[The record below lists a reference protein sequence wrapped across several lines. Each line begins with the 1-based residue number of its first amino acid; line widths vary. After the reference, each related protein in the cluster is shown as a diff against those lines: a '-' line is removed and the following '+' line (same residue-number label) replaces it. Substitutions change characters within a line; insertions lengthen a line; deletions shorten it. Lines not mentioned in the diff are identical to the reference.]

1 MLASQFAGIL
11 EVNHSAWSSQDD
23 GRMSRMPGRDEARR
37 VKLTYDDYVLF
48 PDDGMRHELIDG
60 EHFVTP
66 APNMGHQRIAMRLT
80 VAIANWLADHPVGE
94 LFFAPF
100 DVVFTKFDVVEPDL
114 LYVSKEHARDLL
126 TEKHALGADL
136 VIEIGSPSTRR
147 RDETLKLALYERA
160 AVSEYWFVDPDSNV
174 IRVYR
179 KKTDKFLPPLQFSGS
194 DAVLTTLLFPGF
206 ALSLEQLFRA
216 HAGN

>member
-1 MLASQFAGIL
+1 
-11 EVNHSAWSSQDD
+11 
-23 GRMSRMPGRDEARR
+23 MPGRDESRR
-37 VKLTYDDYVLF
+37 VKLTYDDYVQF

-60 EHFVTP
+60 EHYVTP
-66 APNMGHQRIAMRLT
+66 APNVGHQRIAMRLT
-80 VAIANWLADHPVGE
+80 MAIGNWLMEHPVGE

-114 LYVSKEHARDLL
+114 LYVSNERAAALL

-136 VIEIGSPSTRR
+136 VIEIGSPGTRR

-160 AVSEYWFVDPDSNV
+160 GVSEYWFVDPDQAL

-179 KKTDKFLPPLQFSGS
+179 NAVQEFLPPVSFSAAS
-194 DAVLTTLLFPGF
+194 VILTTPLFPGF
-206 ALSLEQLFRA
+206 ELSLAKLFE
-216 HAGN
+216 